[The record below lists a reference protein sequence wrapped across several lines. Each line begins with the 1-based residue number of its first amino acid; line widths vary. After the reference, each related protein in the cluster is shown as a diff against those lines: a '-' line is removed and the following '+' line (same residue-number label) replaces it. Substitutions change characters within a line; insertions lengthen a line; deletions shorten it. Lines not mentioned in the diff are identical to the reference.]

1 MISSRD
7 VYPMIRRTGRF
18 YFQRML
24 RFLIFFRKCF
34 LSNCCREDSFLL
46 SPPFGNLLLT
56 VSSRDVYPMIRSW
69 TGRFYFQ
76 GMLRF
81 LIFFWKCFLSN
92 CCREDSFLL
101 SPPFGNVLNLLLTV
115 LYPMIRSWTGRF
127 YFQGMF
133 SRFLIFFRKRFLSNC
148 CREDSSLLSPPFGN
162 VLNFFLTVL
171 ERCLSDDKKL
181 DRVDFIFNGCSL
193 NFFLND

>member
-1 MISSRD
+1 
-7 VYPMIRRTGRF
+7 MIRSWTGRF
-18 YFQRML
+18 YFQGML

-76 GMLRF
+76 GMLCF
-81 LIFFWKCFLSN
+81 LIFFRKCFLSN

-127 YFQGMF
+127 YFQGML
-133 SRFLIFFRKRFLSNC
+133 RFLIFFRKCFLSNC
-148 CREDSSLLSPPFGN
+148 CREDSFLLSPPFGN
-162 VLNFFLTVL
+162 LLLTVSS
-171 ERCLSDDKKL
+171 RD
-181 DRVDFIFNGCSL
+181 VYPMIDFIFKGCSL
-193 NFFLND
+193 NFLLND